1 MSKPKLVTSDNLEKS
16 LSVMKERLQEYSNNN
31 MVSVTSSDPN
41 IVVDT
46 SIPTN
51 IKIALHPDFYN
62 RLEDLELRVLALSK

>member
-1 MSKPKLVTSDNLEKS
+1 MSKIKLVTSDNLEKS

-51 IKIALHPDFYN
+51 IKISLHPDFYN